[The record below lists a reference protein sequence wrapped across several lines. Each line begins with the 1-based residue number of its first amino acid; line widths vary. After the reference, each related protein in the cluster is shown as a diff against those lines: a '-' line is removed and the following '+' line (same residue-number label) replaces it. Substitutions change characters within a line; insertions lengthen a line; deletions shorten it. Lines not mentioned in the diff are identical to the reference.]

1 MKEFIK
7 EKYKKENLT
16 ILRVIARQKGSILPY
31 GIKELKTLTLDK
43 VNNIHENVYSSKFI
57 ANIRKKLF
65 KEYTNSYFSSFIK
78 GYISPD
84 KEKSFKNLF
93 INIFNMYRFEKSELP
108 QSFMDD
114 INKEIKIII
123 KNYKVNLNLLTYKI
137 IDLHAESCI
146 IKDYKLNKD
155 EELSDE
161 YEIKKETKKSILNN
175 NEFQGFSE
183 DIDIIVF
190 PCCLDAL
197 KIEIIKIFNEYIFAH
212 LKPKIEELMAHH

>member
-1 MKEFIK
+1 MFTQCYFEKDYINMKKFMT
-7 EKYKKENLT
+7 EKYKKENFI
-16 ILRVIARQKGSILPY
+16 ILRVIARQKGPILPF

-43 VNNIHENVYSSKFI
+43 LNNIHESTYSSKFI
-57 ANIRKKLF
+57 ANISQKLF

-78 GYISPD
+78 GIFSPD

-123 KNYKVNLNLLTYKI
+123 KNYVYNLDLLAYKI

-155 EELSDE
+155 EEL
-161 YEIKKETKKSILNN
+161 
-175 NEFQGFSE
+175 
-183 DIDIIVF
+183 
-190 PCCLDAL
+190 
-197 KIEIIKIFNEYIFAH
+197 
-212 LKPKIEELMAHH
+212 